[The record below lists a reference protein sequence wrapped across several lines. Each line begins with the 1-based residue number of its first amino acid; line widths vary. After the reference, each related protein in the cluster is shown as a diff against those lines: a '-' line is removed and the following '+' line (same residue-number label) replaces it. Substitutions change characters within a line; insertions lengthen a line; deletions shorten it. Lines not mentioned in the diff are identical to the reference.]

1 MVDGVVRSGR
11 KKIGPAGSSNT
22 MGMSEKK
29 NPFGINSL

>member
-22 MGMSEKK
+22 MGMGEKK
-29 NPFGINSL
+29 SLLA